1 MTKNE
6 LAIKVLGD
14 LTVYSKYARYR
25 KDLGRREVWSEIVDR
40 NKEMHLEK
48 YPQLTETINWAYQYV
63 YDRKVLPSMRS
74 MQFAGPAILQ
84 NNSRMFNCAY
94 LPVDS
99 WNSFNEIMFLLLG
112 GTGDGYSVQKHH
124 VAKLPQIVK
133 PNYERKRTFLIE
145 DSIMGWAD
153 AVRKLMKVYF
163 FGGDSIVFD
172 YSAIREKGAELVTAG
187 GKAPGPEPLR
197 ICLTKI
203 ESILREKEVG
213 SQLTTVEASDIVC
226 IIADAVLAGGIRRAA
241 LIGLFSH
248 DDEDMLAYK
257 AHGFGEIHPE
267 RYRANISAVL
277 DRKTT
282 TKEEFLKV
290 WHRAQVGGNGEPGIY
305 WTNDLEWGTNP
316 CCEIGLRPYQFC
328 NLVEINAATVE
339 NEEDLFNRCRA
350 ASIIASLQAGYTNF
364 TYIRP
369 IWQRHTE
376 KDALLGVSM
385 TGIAGSKVLE
395 FDLTKAAEVVKEVN
409 QDIADRIGTKPAA
422 RTTCVKPAGTTSLV
436 LGTSSGI
443 HAWHAPYYIRRF
455 RVGLN
460 EPLYDYISKKL
471 PELLEVDEEKPT
483 LQAIVKIPQ
492 KAPDGAVTGE
502 EGPFSLLNRI
512 EYVSENWVKPGHRDG
527 VNTHNV
533 SATVTLKPEDWE
545 LACEWMW
552 ENRDKYNG
560 LSVFPHADFDYV
572 QPPFEEIS
580 KEEYER
586 LLAYVEDIDL
596 TQVTEAHD
604 NTDLKGELA
613 CAGNACELP

>member
-1 MTKNE
+1 MTQNE

-25 KDLGRREVWSEIVDR
+25 KDLGRRETWSEIVDR
-40 NKEMHLEK
+40 NKQMHLEK
-48 YPQLTETINWAYQYV
+48 YPELEDTINWAYQYV

-74 MQFAGPAILQ
+74 MQFAGPAIKQ

-94 LPVDS
+94 LPVDN
-99 WNSFNEIMFLLLG
+99 WRAFHEIMFLLLG
-112 GTGDGYSVQKHH
+112 GTGAGYSVQKQH
-124 VAKLPQIVK
+124 VDKLPPLTM
-133 PNYERKRTFLIE
+133 PNYDRKRTYVIE

-153 AVRKLMKVYF
+153 AVRRLIKIYM
-163 FGGDSIVFD
+163 FGGDSPRFD

-203 ESILREKEVG
+203 ESILREKTPG
-213 SQLTTVEASDIVC
+213 SKLTTVEASDIVC

-267 RYRANISAVL
+267 RYRANVSAVL
-277 DRKTT
+277 DRNNTS
-282 TKEEFLKV
+282 KEDFLKV
-290 WHRAQVGGNGEPGIY
+290 WHRAQIGGNGEPGIY
-305 WTNDLEWGTNP
+305 WTNNLDWGTNP

-328 NLVEINAATVE
+328 NLVEINATAVETESDFVNYCKAAAT
-339 NEEDLFNRCRA
+339 
-350 ASIIASLQAGYTNF
+350 IATLQAGYTDLP
-364 TYIRP
+364 YIRS
-369 IWQRHTE
+369 IWERTTE

-395 FDLTKAAEVVKEVN
+395 FDLEAAANIVKEVN
-409 QDIADRIGTKPAA
+409 EDIATKIGINPAA

-443 HAWHAPYYIRRF
+443 HAWHAPYYIRRV
-455 RVGLN
+455 RIGLN
-460 EPLYDYISKKL
+460 EPLYDYVSRKL

-483 LQAIVKIPQ
+483 LQAILKIPQ
-492 KAPDGAVTGE
+492 KAPEGAVTSE
-502 EGPFSLLNRI
+502 SPFSLLERI
-512 EYVSENWVKPGHRDG
+512 NYVSEKWVKPGHRDG
-527 VNTHNV
+527 DNTHNV

-552 ENRDKYNG
+552 ENREKYNG

-572 QPPFEEIS
+572 QPPFEAITE
-580 KEEYER
+580 EEYER
-586 LLAYVEDIDL
+586 LLSYVKDIDL
-596 TQVTEAHD
+596 SQVIEVQD

-613 CAGNACELP
+613 CAGGACEI